1 MSEPAAPSVPPAAF
15 PPRLFSVRWRIWLHA
30 GRPVLA
36 ALVALAASLPVA
48 RTTIADLPPERT
60 SGHANRKEWAGYDG
74 HRPSDDG
81 AGPAVESDAPIAPT
95 RPVETWA
102 TLVNVHTGEAVPLSS
117 AEPTFTRFSDVL
129 ADRVTGSR
137 IELDRRLLELLRQIA
152 LRNPGVRLELVS
164 GYRSP
169 KLNELLRKK
178 GHRVASHS
186 QHSLGHAV
194 DFRVIG
200 LSPAKMKQEILKV
213 GWDGGIG
220 QYDKSSD
227 LFVHADV
234 GPKREWFERR

>member
-1 MSEPAAPSVPPAAF
+1 LF
-15 PPRLFSVRWRIWLHA
+15 PGVRLGAL
-30 GRPVLA
+30 VLA
-36 ALVALAASLPVA
+36 AVAASLPVA
-48 RTTIADLPPERT
+48 RSTVADLPPHR
-60 SGHANRKEWAGYDG
+60 SNGHANRKE
-74 HRPSDDG
+74 RL
-81 AGPAVESDAPIAPT
+81 PAEPMGEAWDEPDEIAVNPP

-102 TLVNVHTGEAVPLSS
+102 TLINVHTGEAVALSS
-117 AEPTFTRFSDVL
+117 AEPTHARFSDVL
-129 ADRVTGSR
+129 ADRVTGSK

-164 GYRSP
+164 GFRSP
-169 KLNELLRKK
+169 KLNEMLRKK

-200 LSPAKMKQEILKV
+200 LSPAKMKAEILKV

-234 GPKREWFERR
+234 GPKREWFERATSSRAKDR

>member
-1 MSEPAAPSVPPAAF
+1 MSWP
-15 PPRLFSVRWRIWLHA
+15 PPRRFFPGAR
-30 GRPVLA
+30 LA
-36 ALVALAASLPVA
+36 AVVTAAVVGSLPVA
-48 RTTIADLPPERT
+48 RSTVADLPPERS
-60 SGHANRKEWAGYDG
+60 SGHAIRKERATTPAAPAAWEDLE
-74 HRPSDDG
+74 DDT
-81 AGPAVESDAPIAPT
+81 PAVAP

-102 TLVNVHTGEAVPLSS
+102 TLINVHTGEAVPLSS
-117 AEPTFTRFSDVL
+117 AEPSATRFSDVL

-169 KLNELLRKK
+169 KLNEILRKK

-200 LSPAKMKQEILKV
+200 LTPTRMKAEILKI
-213 GWDGGIG
+213 GWQGGIG

>member
-1 MSEPAAPSVPPAAF
+1 MTWPPARTWFAGGRF
-15 PPRLFSVRWRIWLHA
+15 TWA
-30 GRPVLA
+30 GRHPLTVLA
-36 ALVALAASLPVA
+36 AVLASLPVA
-48 RTTIADLPPERT
+48 QTTVADMPVEHA
-60 SGHANRKEWAGYDG
+60 SGHAIRKEWAGSAVA
-74 HRPSDDG
+74 PSPGPVVETGND
-81 AGPAVESDAPIAPT
+81 AGLGP

-102 TLVNVHTGEAVPLSS
+102 TLLNVHTGEAVPLSS
-117 AEPTFTRFSDVL
+117 SEPTFTRFSDML

-137 IELDRRLLELLRQIA
+137 LELDRRLLELLRQIA

-164 GYRSP
+164 GFRSP

-194 DFRVIG
+194 DFRIIG
-200 LSPAKMKQEILKV
+200 LSPSKMKQEILKV

>member
-1 MSEPAAPSVPPAAF
+1 LF
-15 PPRLFSVRWRIWLHA
+15 PGVRLGAL
-30 GRPVLA
+30 VLA
-36 ALVALAASLPVA
+36 AVAASLPVA
-48 RTTIADLPPERT
+48 RSTVADLPPQR
-60 SGHANRKEWAGYDG
+60 SNGHANRKE
-74 HRPSDDG
+74 RPPADPTASSQQVDD
-81 AGPAVESDAPIAPT
+81 DADPEAL
-95 RPVETWA
+95 RAVETWA
-102 TLVNVHTGEAVPLSS
+102 TLINVHTGEAVALSS
-117 AEPTFTRFSDVL
+117 AEPTQTRFSDVL

-164 GYRSP
+164 GFRSP
-169 KLNELLRKK
+169 KLNEMLRKK

-200 LSPAKMKQEILKV
+200 LTPSKMKEQILKV
-213 GWDGGIG
+213 GWEGGIG

-234 GPKREWFERR
+234 GPKREWFERAREPRSGSKR

>member
-1 MSEPAAPSVPPAAF
+1 MSWPPARPWYAGGRFAF
-15 PPRLFSVRWRIWLHA
+15 AARRA
-30 GRPVLA
+30 LA
-36 ALVALAASLPVA
+36 VLVATCASLPVA
-48 RTTIADLPPERT
+48 RTTIADQPPERS
-60 SGHANRKEWAGYDG
+60 SGHALRKEWVGSAVP
-74 HRPSDDG
+74 PS
-81 AGPAVESDAPIAPT
+81 AGPVVEMGNDAGLAP

-102 TLVNVHTGEAVPLSS
+102 TLLNVHTGEAVPLSS
-117 AEPTFTRFSDVL
+117 SEPTFTRFSDVL

-164 GYRSP
+164 GFRSP

-194 DFRVIG
+194 DFRIIG
-200 LSPAKMKQEILKV
+200 LSPSKMKQEILKV

-220 QYDKSSD
+220 QYDKWSD

>member
-1 MSEPAAPSVPPAAF
+1 VVVAAC
-15 PPRLFSVRWRIWLHA
+15 
-30 GRPVLA
+30 
-36 ALVALAASLPVA
+36 ASLPVA
-48 RTTIADLPPERT
+48 RSTVADLPPHRS
-60 SGHANRKEWAGYDG
+60 SGHAIRKEWSSD
-74 HRPSDDG
+74 RPPRAAWEEGDDDT
-81 AGPAVESDAPIAPT
+81 PAISPRA
-95 RPVETWA
+95 VETWA
-102 TLVNVHTGEAVPLSS
+102 TLINVHTGEAVALSS
-117 AEPTFTRFSDVL
+117 AEPTFARFSDVL
-129 ADRVTGSR
+129 ADRVTGSK

-169 KLNELLRKK
+169 KLNEILRKK

-200 LSPAKMKQEILKV
+200 LSPAKMKAEILKI
-213 GWDGGIG
+213 GWQGGIG

-234 GPKREWFERR
+234 GPKREWFERAR

>member
-1 MSEPAAPSVPPAAF
+1 MSWPSPHRVFSGGRLGAA
-15 PPRLFSVRWRIWLHA
+15 
-30 GRPVLA
+30 VLA
-36 ALVALAASLPVA
+36 AVCAALCVSRP
-48 RTTIADLPPERT
+48 TEADLPPER
-60 SGHANRKEWAGYDG
+60 SNGHANRKEWAG
-74 HRPSDDG
+74 PT
-81 AGPAVESDAPIAPT
+81 PARDLEEVDAVVAAPP
-95 RPVETWA
+95 PVETWA
-102 TLVNVHTGEAVPLSS
+102 TLINVHTGEAVPLSS
-117 AEPTFTRFSDVL
+117 AEPTFVRFSDVL

-164 GYRSP
+164 GFRSP

-200 LSPAKMKQEILKV
+200 LTPARMKQEILKV
-213 GWDGGIG
+213 GWEGGIG